1 MEIER
6 KFLVDKIPAQAAGA
20 ATDHLEQ
27 AYVSTSPVIRVRR
40 KNDLYILTVKSRG
53 LLAREEYE
61 LAISRSSYH
70 HLVEKKDGMIITKD
84 RINIPLPGGLTCEL
98 DVFSGPYEGLMM
110 AEVEFPDLQT
120 ARSFNPPA
128 WFGREVT
135 EDSRFQNASL
145 CMNTQEEVNL
155 FMDQLHSINADK
167 SMKK

>member
-6 KFLVDKIPAQAAGA
+6 KFLIDKIPPQAAA
-20 ATDHLEQ
+20 AAADHLEQ

-40 KNDLYILTVKSRG
+40 KNDSYILTIKSEG

-61 LAISRSSYH
+61 LAISQASYE
-70 HLVEKKDGMIITKD
+70 HLMKKKDGMIITKD
-84 RINIPLPGGLTCEL
+84 RLNIPLPGGLTCEL
-98 DVFSGPYEGLMM
+98 DVFSGFYEGLMV

-120 ARSFNPPA
+120 ARSFTPPA

-145 CMNTQEEVNL
+145 CMNTQEEANR
-155 FMDQLHSINADK
+155 FMDCLR
-167 SMKK
+167 SMLSAPR